1 MTLKGQKYL
10 INIEMIHRAKNLFPG
25 ISNGEFGIIDE
36 SSVPIIQ
43 SGDGARVWDSNGKAY
58 IDMTMA
64 WGSVLIGHANPVIR
78 EAAFNAAKKGTNF
91 AALNTQMVELGDQIA
106 SISPCVEKIRFVAS
120 GTEATMLC
128 LRLARSVSGKSKI
141 LKFEGA
147 YHGQHPEGIASM
159 VQLNDRTSTKA
170 NTSGTGAPWVKESV
184 LVAPF
189 NDLEATRALIKENAA
204 DLAAVIVEPLHR
216 CLKPVD
222 GFLSGLRKITQE
234 LGIILVFD
242 EVVTGFRLAL
252 GGAQEYY
259 GVKPDLVA
267 YGKALGG
274 GFPIGAFGGSEEI
287 MEGVNE
293 SRYSKLNY
301 SWSAS
306 TTGGNP
312 VSCAAAMATIK
323 LLSEQQ
329 NFEKLH
335 RLGREFR
342 KQLTEILV
350 NNEEPFQ
357 VLGDGPLAQVVF
369 TDRTIN
375 NSRDWGVADR
385 NKGLLLM
392 LQLIKEGVFLNP
404 MGTKMYLSLSH
415 GAKEMEEFSD
425 KFSSA
430 LKSLNS

>member
-78 EAAFNAAKKGTNF
+78 EAAFNAAKNGTNF

-159 VQLNDRTSTKA
+159 VQLNDRSSTKA

-184 LVAPF
+184 VVAPF

-350 NNEEPFQ
+350 KNEEPFQ

>member
-43 SGDGARVWDSNGKAY
+43 SGDGAKVWDSNGKAY

-78 EAAFNAAKKGTNF
+78 EAAFNAAKNGTNF

-159 VQLNDRTSTKA
+159 VQLNDRSSTKA

-415 GAKEMEEFSD
+415 EAKEMEEFSD

>member
-78 EAAFNAAKKGTNF
+78 EAAFNAAKNGTNF

-159 VQLNDRTSTKA
+159 VQLNDRSSTKA

-184 LVAPF
+184 VVAPF

-385 NKGLLLM
+385 NKGLSLM

>member
-25 ISNGEFGIIDE
+25 ISNGEFGISDE

-58 IDMTMA
+58 VDMTMA

-222 GFLSGLRKITQE
+222 GFLSGLHKITQE

-415 GAKEMEEFSD
+415 EAKEMEEFSD

>member
-78 EAAFNAAKKGTNF
+78 EAAFNAAKNGTNF

-159 VQLNDRTSTKA
+159 VQLNDRSSTKA

>member
-58 IDMTMA
+58 VDMTMA

-159 VQLNDRTSTKA
+159 VQLNDRSSTKA

-415 GAKEMEEFSD
+415 EAKEMEEFSD

>member
-43 SGDGARVWDSNGKAY
+43 SGDGARVWDSNGKAF

>member
-43 SGDGARVWDSNGKAY
+43 SGDGARVWDSNGKAF

-184 LVAPF
+184 VVAPF

-415 GAKEMEEFSD
+415 EAKEMEEFSD

>member
-78 EAAFNAAKKGTNF
+78 EAAFNAAKNGTNF

-159 VQLNDRTSTKA
+159 VQLNDRSSTKA

-350 NNEEPFQ
+350 NNEEPFK

-369 TDRTIN
+369 TNRTIN

-415 GAKEMEEFSD
+415 EAKEMEEFSD

>member
-1 MTLKGQKYL
+1 
-10 INIEMIHRAKNLFPG
+10 MIHRAKNLFPG

-78 EAAFNAAKKGTNF
+78 EAAFNAAKNGTNF

-128 LRLARSVSGKSKI
+128 LRLARSVRGKSKI

-159 VQLNDRTSTKA
+159 VQLNDRSSTKA